1 MTTDKS
7 KDPELIELSDSDN
20 EPEPDGGSSTEAQAQ
35 GEEIT
40 QQAAL
45 QDNNDL
51 VMISSP

>member
-7 KDPELIELSDSDN
+7 KDPELIELTDSNSDN
-20 EPEPDGGSSTEAQAQ
+20 ESERGGQFR